1 MMKYSL
7 AAALARI
14 EKLSQMDEKTHKPHK
29 NDIAQRDNI
38 NNIKAKSSNISY
50 INNKQSSPSSAY
62 PPDLEDALEHNLYN
76 RSYLSN
82 LQGLG
87 DADNAKLWIDSN
99 LAYSNKK
106 NNSSNSNDSNYTPH
120 NQHKTSG
127 HYVGLKLRVNSD
139 PTFLLAQQWGMLA
152 KWLYI
157 LCRDYGEQTVKA
169 KIEYVSAIADGYFG
183 DAESIATQRGK
194 MTTHL
199 VRSCKPRR
207 KYAQQKT

>member
-7 AAALARI
+7 ATALARI
-14 EKLSQMDEKTHKPHK
+14 ETLSQTDEKTHIIHK

-38 NNIKAKSSNISY
+38 NNINHKTSNISY
-50 INNKQSSPSSAY
+50 INNNHPAPISDY
-62 PPDLEDALEHNLYN
+62 PQTTEQAFEHNIYN
-76 RSYLSN
+76 RSYSFN
-82 LQGLG
+82 LQALG
-87 DADNAKLWIDSN
+87 DAEDAKLCIDSN

-106 NNSSNSNDSNYTPH
+106 SNSSNSNNDSNTTH
-120 NQHKTSG
+120 NQHKTPAN
-127 HYVGLKLRVNSD
+127 YVGLKLRVNSD
-139 PTFLLAQQWGMLA
+139 PVFLLAQQWGMLA

-169 KIEYVSAIADGYFG
+169 KIQYVSAIADGYFG

-207 KYAQQKT
+207 KYAN